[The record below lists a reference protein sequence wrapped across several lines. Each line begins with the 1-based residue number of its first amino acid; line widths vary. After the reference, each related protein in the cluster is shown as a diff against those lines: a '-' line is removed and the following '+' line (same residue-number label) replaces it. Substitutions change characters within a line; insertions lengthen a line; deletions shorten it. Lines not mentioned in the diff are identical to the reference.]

1 MNDSTARATWRDYL
15 EITKPRVVALMTFT
29 ALIGMVMADPLMQNL
44 AKMFAGTIGITLM
57 AAAAASINQVT
68 DRHIDAKMSRTQG
81 RPLPRGVLS
90 VRRAMLFA
98 LLLGSLGFGILNHY
112 VNVLTAWLTF
122 GSLTG
127 YAMVYTLYL
136 KRATPQNI
144 VIGGAAGA
152 TPPLLGWT
160 TVTGAIEPGAMVLF
174 LIIFIWTPPH
184 FWALALHRKEDYA
197 KMGIPMLPVTHGDN
211 YTRLQVTLY
220 TALLLA
226 VSLLPFVIHLSGILY
241 LIGAV
246 VLGSVFLVYT
256 IQMQRERDNRLAM
269 PIFSYSIIY
278 LMGLFLLLLLDR
290 YWVLFGWFVIDPAL

>member
-1 MNDSTARATWRDYL
+1 MNDSTLRTTWRDYL
-15 EITKPRVVALMTFT
+15 EVTKPRVVALMTFT
-29 ALIGMVMADPLMQNL
+29 ALIGMVMADPLMRNL
-44 AKMFAGTIGITLM
+44 AKMLNGTIGITLM
-57 AAAAASINQVT
+57 AAAAAAINQVT

-81 RPLPRGVLS
+81 RPLPRGTLG
-90 VRRAMLFA
+90 VRQAMIFA
-98 LLLGSLGFGILNHY
+98 LLLGTLGFTLLYQY
-112 VNVLTAWLTF
+112 VNTLTAWLTF
-122 GSLTG
+122 VSLIG
-127 YAMVYTLYL
+127 YAIIYTLYL

-160 TVTGAIEPGAMVLF
+160 TVTGSVDPGALVLF

-241 LIGAV
+241 LAGAIL
-246 VLGSVFLVYT
+246 LGSVFLIYA
-256 IQMQRERDNRLAM
+256 IQMQREHDNRLAM
-269 PIFSYSIIY
+269 PTFSYSIVY
-278 LMGLFLLLLLDR
+278 LMGLFLLLLVDR
-290 YWVLFGWFVIDPAL
+290 YWVLFG